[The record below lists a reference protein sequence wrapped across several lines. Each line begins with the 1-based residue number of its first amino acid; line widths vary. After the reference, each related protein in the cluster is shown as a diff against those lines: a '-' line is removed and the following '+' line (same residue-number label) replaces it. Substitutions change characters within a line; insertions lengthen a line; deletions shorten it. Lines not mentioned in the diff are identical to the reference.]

1 MAMNTKHVWKTVVL
15 IILMFMVSFGGYS
28 ESFLLDGTSYE
39 VSVGYAFLFAL
50 AKVCITAL
58 LSMVIPLIFRLAEG
72 QKLVYK
78 QGKRLCLL
86 NAIVTVI
93 IPAALD
99 YAFVS
104 ILDAIFF
111 YFINKWVFVYDKES
125 T

>member
-28 ESFLLDGTSYE
+28 ESFLLDGTAYE

-50 AKVCITAL
+50 AKVCISAL

-93 IPAALD
+93 IPAVLD